1 MKATI
6 SAEGVLIVR
15 PESEL
20 EAYALAQWSN
30 ANMVDWWCS
39 VHVTRPRLMTD
50 CSEYPGAFPAI
61 EVGAGNVA

>member
-6 SAEGVLIVR
+6 SVDGTLIVR

-30 ANMVDWWCS
+30 ANMADWAD
-39 VHVTRPRLMTD
+39 VRITPPKLMTD
-50 CSEYPGAFPAI
+50 CSEFPRAFPPL
-61 EVGAGNVA
+61 VLRQDGGA